1 MRKLDYSKEDQDFNK
16 GVFRGIFEQGNKKP
30 LTTVSIP
37 IAVIKMVKSLIPKK
51 AKEELQ
57 KEGIDIKEI
66 IKLSESPDFTG
77 TVLEVDN
84 HEKNEKVIISLEK

>member
-1 MRKLDYSKEDQDFNK
+1 MTKLCIKKFGE
-16 GVFRGIFEQGNKKP
+16 GNEKP

-37 IAVIKMVKSLIPKK
+37 LAVIKIAKSLIPQK

-57 KEGIDIKEI
+57 KEGIDIQEI

>member
-1 MRKLDYSKEDQDFNK
+1 MTKLCIRK
-16 GVFRGIFEQGNKKP
+16 FEQGNKKP

-37 IAVIKMVKSLIPKK
+37 LAVIRMEKLIPKNFK
-51 AKEELQ
+51 KELQ
-57 KEGIDIKEI
+57 KEGIDIQDI

-84 HEKNEKVIISLEK
+84 HEKNEKVVISLEK

>member
-1 MRKLDYSKEDQDFNK
+1 MKKLCIKK
-16 GVFRGIFEQGNKKP
+16 FEQKNKNP

-37 IAVIKMVKSLIPKK
+37 LVVIKMVKSLIPKK

-57 KEGIDIKEI
+57 KEGIDIQEI
-66 IKLSESPDFTG
+66 IKLSDSPDFSG

-84 HEKNEKVIISLEK
+84 HEKNEKIIISLEK

>member
-1 MRKLDYSKEDQDFNK
+1 MKKLCIKK
-16 GVFRGIFEQGNKKP
+16 FEQKNKKP

-37 IAVIKMVKSLIPKK
+37 IFVIKMVKSLIPKK

-57 KEGIDIKEI
+57 KEGIDIQEI
-66 IKLSESPDFTG
+66 IKLSKSPDFTG
-77 TVLEVDN
+77 TVLEIDN

>member
-1 MRKLDYSKEDQDFNK
+1 MKKLCIKKYK
-16 GVFRGIFEQGNKKP
+16 QGNIKP

-37 IAVIKMVKSLIPKK
+37 LAVVKMVKSLIPKK
-51 AKEELQ
+51 VKEELQ

-66 IKLSESPDFTG
+66 IKLSESPHFTG

-84 HEKNEKVIISLEK
+84 HQKNEKIIISLEK

>member
-1 MRKLDYSKEDQDFNK
+1 MAKLSIKKY
-16 GVFRGIFEQGNKKP
+16 EQGTEKP

-37 IAVIKMVKSLIPKK
+37 LAIIKIVKSLIPKK

-57 KEGIDIKEI
+57 KEGLDIKKI
-66 IKLSESPDFTG
+66 IKLSKSPDFTG

>member
-1 MRKLDYSKEDQDFNK
+1 MTKLCIKK
-16 GVFRGIFEQGNKKP
+16 FEQGNKKP

-37 IAVIKMVKSLIPKK
+37 LAVIKVVKSLIPKK

-66 IKLSESPDFTG
+66 IKLSESPG

>member
-1 MRKLDYSKEDQDFNK
+1 MTKLCIKKY
-16 GVFRGIFEQGNKKP
+16 EQGTEKP

-37 IAVIKMVKSLIPKK
+37 LAVIKIVKSLIPKK

-57 KEGIDIKEI
+57 KEGIDIQEI
-66 IKLSESPDFTG
+66 IKLSESPDFNG

-84 HEKNEKVIISLEK
+84 HEKNEKVIISLEQ

>member
-1 MRKLDYSKEDQDFNK
+1 MTKLCIKK
-16 GVFRGIFEQGNKKP
+16 FEQGNRKP

-37 IAVIKMVKSLIPKK
+37 LAVVKMVKSLIPKK
-51 AKEELQ
+51 VKEELQ

>member
-1 MRKLDYSKEDQDFNK
+1 MTKLCFKK
-16 GVFRGIFEQGNKKP
+16 FEQKNKK
-30 LTTVSIP
+30 LLKTVSIP
-37 IAVIKMVKSLIPKK
+37 LTVLKMVKSLIPKK

-77 TVLEVDN
+77 TILEVDS
-84 HEKNEKVIISLEK
+84 HEKHEKIIISLEK

>member
-1 MRKLDYSKEDQDFNK
+1 MIKLCIKK
-16 GVFRGIFEQGNKKP
+16 FEQGNKKP

-37 IAVIKMVKSLIPKK
+37 LAVIKMVKSLIPKK

-77 TVLEVDN
+77 TVLEVGN

>member
-1 MRKLDYSKEDQDFNK
+1 MTKLCIKK
-16 GVFRGIFEQGNKKP
+16 FEQGNEKP

-37 IAVIKMVKSLIPKK
+37 LAVIKMVKSLIPKK

-57 KEGIDIKEI
+57 KEGIDIQEI

-84 HEKNEKVIISLEK
+84 HEKNEKIIISLEK